1 MTTLLVNPKMN
12 PALARRIE
20 TSVTGRRKQPN
31 AAHSSA
37 QWVSRIRLVI
47 ISGLLTLAVAMFLSI
62 RHEYA
67 ELRQARATLLVKWN
81 AQVSTLTQKDKD
93 FLLRV
98 EKALAPLYGRFPGDT
113 IAEELRPAGAVSALL
128 ARPAVYVRGP
138 LSAFGGSP
146 STPRRRTSS
155 GIARVAAESGKDA
168 LLLCFVAP
176 PTSHEEKSLLTQA
189 RLAMAGGSPLQQLT
203 PNVLRLYDAEVGLP
217 FFLPEWGERIK
228 GAKDQQTLVQLEGE
242 WSRAPLSLVER
253 AVRAEILIAA
263 FDEPNNKGSTTE
275 IDGEAGHDIRL
286 AVKQL
291 EPEKTLLWLR
301 RNVDPKWISPSR
313 RSGYARELDGC
324 RFGLDIRTAI
334 RDTFKQA
341 EEVSN

>member
-1 MTTLLVNPKMN
+1 MATLLVNPKMN

-20 TSVTGRRKQPN
+20 TSVTGRRKQPS
-31 AAHSSA
+31 ASHTSA

-47 ISGLLTLAVAMFLSI
+47 ISGLLALAVAMFLSI

-113 IAEELRPAGAVSALL
+113 IAEELRPAGAISALL

-138 LSAFGGSP
+138 LSAFG
-146 STPRRRTSS
+146 TSL
-155 GIARVAAESGKDA
+155 GVARVAAESGKDA
-168 LLLCFVAP
+168 LLLCLVDP
-176 PTSHEEKSLLTQA
+176 PASHEEKALLTKA

-228 GAKDQQTLVQLEGE
+228 DAKDQQALVQLEGE
-242 WSRAPLSLVER
+242 LKRAPLSLAER

-263 FDEPNNKGSTTE
+263 FDEPNNKGSVSE

>member
-1 MTTLLVNPKMN
+1 MATLLVNPKMN

-20 TSVTGRRKQPN
+20 TSVTGRRKQPS
-31 AAHSSA
+31 ASHTSA

-47 ISGLLTLAVAMFLSI
+47 ISGLLALAVAMFLSI

-113 IAEELRPAGAVSALL
+113 IAEELRPAGAISALL

-138 LSAFGGSP
+138 LSAFG
-146 STPRRRTSS
+146 TSL
-155 GIARVAAESGKDA
+155 GVARVAAESGKDA
-168 LLLCFVAP
+168 LLLCLVDP
-176 PTSHEEKSLLTQA
+176 PASHEEKALLTKA

-228 GAKDQQTLVQLEGE
+228 DEQALVQLEGE
-242 WSRAPLSLVER
+242 LKRAPLSLAER

-263 FDEPNNKGSTTE
+263 FDEPNNKGSVSE